1 MYQIDFRHELNL
13 LDIAWSTLFTAEQ
26 VAAYGR
32 ECKARFVSEGFAP
45 GYLLRMDM
53 RKSAVQPQE
62 AVQAFRTHLGDFP
75 KARRIA
81 IVTASAIARL
91 QVKREMQQPYLQIF
105 DDADAA
111 LAWLLEPE
119 AVEAG
124 A

>member
-1 MYQIDFRHELNL
+1 MYRIDFRHDLNL
-13 LDIAWSTLFTAEQ
+13 LDISWSQLFTAEA
-26 VAAYGR
+26 VARYGE
-32 ECKARFVSEGFAP
+32 ECKARFRAEGFAP

-53 RKSAVQPQE
+53 RASAVQPQE

-91 QVKREMQQPYLQIF
+91 QVKREMRQPYLQIF

-111 LAWLLEPE
+111 LAWLLAPE
-119 AVEAG
+119 AIDAQG
-124 A
+124 